1 MRKRRFNAKKKE
13 VYRYDVHGMRLWE
26 AELDIPDEIEQAYLL
41 GYQSVKIIHGYRH
54 GFALGHYIRNKLQ
67 KHVVKFTDI
76 PYVLI
81 DFHEPGA
88 TIVRFI
94 RNN

>member
-1 MRKRRFNAKKKE
+1 MKKGR
-13 VYRYDVHGMRLWE
+13 VYKYDVHGKRLWE
-26 AELDIPDEIEQAYLL
+26 AELDIPDEIEQAYRL
-41 GYQSVKIIHGYRH
+41 GYQAVKIIHGYRN
-54 GFALGHYIRNKLQ
+54 GFALGHYIRKRLE
-67 KHVVKFTDI
+67 KHIIKFNSV

-81 DFHEPGA
+81 DYHEPGA